1 MKSALAPNTTAT
13 LIPTFAQLKR
23 TFIESGFEIRRIP
36 RQTLEGMALD
46 APAEVK
52 RHLNTNIMGLIL
64 PDENMIA
71 IARELESD
79 EAAVTLLHEM
89 IHLYDESLAEDD
101 VENVTLELEESLNP
115 EQFGFLQFLVS

>member
-1 MKSALAPNTTAT
+1 MKSALATNTAGMT
-13 LIPTFAQLKR
+13 PTFAQLKR
-23 TFIESGFEIRRIP
+23 AFMESGYEIRRIP

-52 RHLNTNIMGLIL
+52 RHLDTNIMGLIL

-71 IARELESD
+71 IAKELEPE
-79 EAAVTLLHEM
+79 EAGVTLLHELV
-89 IHLYDESLAEDD
+89 HLWREDLEEDE
-101 VENVTLELEESLNP
+101 VENMTLELEQSIEP